1 MLLHVESGTLEID
14 EGWARHWE
22 EGWSVRP
29 CLLFFLFFPFSFSPA
44 ADVSDRLFSRGNNTL
59 NHPFLLP
66 LPVGIEKALEKR
78 ENMDS
83 ESKGSYSV
91 ADK

>member
-1 MLLHVESGTLEID
+1 MTRAGLGTGKRGGPSGL
-14 EGWARHWE
+14 
-22 EGWSVRP
+22 V
-29 CLLFFLFFPFSFSPA
+29 CYFFLFFPFSFSPA